1 MRNSVFFANI
11 IRNNMREK
19 MSGTYTILRMEEMR
33 YAENLVGKPEGRSF
47 YFSDMKF
54 ILQR

>member
-1 MRNSVFFANI
+1 MRKSVSFASI

-33 YAENLVGKPEGRSF
+33 YAENLVGKPEERSF